1 MEGPLHLKAGCWTG
15 PLWRVSQ
22 KTGKVNEERWAEGAP
37 FSTAEAKAAWVGG
50 TLGTWQLSALIQPPP
65 WPMEN
70 GMWMRTWGR
79 CILPLGATVQMEVN
93 MHMAIGCSGVH
104 CASPRTTAFKAPA
117 GCSKGTQT
125 HAERWGEK
133 APQASCRRKH
143 LVAVAGIGL
152 PWAFVLQNTSN
163 MKVNTRAHTHCS
175 PPLPQGSKELKKS
188 VEAEASTRSVS
199 CRTLTVLGKY
209 RWSVPTEA
217 LVDEICNI
225 QLQILKR
232 RAKNP

>member
-1 MEGPLHLKAGCWTG
+1 MHLKAGCWTG

-37 FSTAEAKAAWVGG
+37 FSTAEAKAAWEGG

-125 HAERWGEK
+125 HAERWGPTN
-133 APQASCRRKH
+133 ACHQ
-143 LVAVAGIGL
+143 
-152 PWAFVLQNTSN
+152 
-163 MKVNTRAHTHCS
+163 
-175 PPLPQGSKELKKS
+175 
-188 VEAEASTRSVS
+188 EASWRSKYDPGLDDESDLTPGILPVHPWLGYAPLLGWVPPSQGPPGPGGVDRELAGWQLANIPAHAQPWDPRCHTS
-199 CRTLTVLGKY
+199 C
-209 RWSVPTEA
+209 
-217 LVDEICNI
+217 
-225 QLQILKR
+225 
-232 RAKNP
+232 